1 MNNPPISYDEAT
13 IRALEEENTELLAE
27 NKKLKAELERW
38 QKIDKRCD
46 TYWLAGDPEFG
57 GCDWYEIVEGCAL
70 RHGDIVEV
78 WRGGTVEKAW
88 CGHVGETFIKEPTRE
103 AAEAKAKEL
112 LAVFREDED
121 D

>member
-1 MNNPPISYDEAT
+1 MSGAPISYDEAT

-27 NKKLKAELERW
+27 NKKLKAELDRW
-38 QKIDKRCD
+38 QKIDKLCH
-46 TYWLAGDPEFG
+46 TYWWADDPEYG
-57 GCDWYEIVEGCAL
+57 GEGWDVIVEQCDL

-88 CGHVGETFIKEPTRE
+88 CGYVGETFIKEPTRE